1 VTIHVEV
8 TMSFSIAPLLIHSDD
23 VPAETR
29 AALRAALS
37 APADARSPLLETA
50 ARALHRAVP
59 LDCAD
64 VRELVG
70 L

>member
-1 VTIHVEV
+1 MTLS
-8 TMSFSIAPLLIHSDD
+8 MAPILMYSDD
-23 VPAETR
+23 VPQPIR
-29 AALRAALS
+29 AALRAAYASEASEREDRLRNV
-37 APADARSPLLETA
+37 AHLMVET
-50 ARALHRAVP
+50 LD

>member
-1 VTIHVEV
+1 MTLS
-8 TMSFSIAPLLIHSDD
+8 MAPILMHSPD
-23 VPAETR
+23 VPAEIR
-29 AALRAALS
+29 AALR
-37 APADARSPLLETA
+37 DAYAGEPSEREDRLRSVAHAMVASLD
-50 ARALHRAVP
+50 